1 MDFQSIVDS
10 MHAMTCVVSVEK
22 VDEDRYGKIRL
33 VTGNRAYIDSIEKP
47 APGVEMLKTKFTP
60 NSEYTDY
67 MTRDLNFEDFCYR
80 AAVKKKCL
88 NSYVHPE
95 RFDVWFNMNFI
106 PLDADD
112 GNLCYC
118 LYMMEINFYAD
129 TERMSTISGDVASSV
144 LEAILKIRG
153 ALDFKAVMRDV
164 IKDIRKLCYAEYCCI
179 LTFDDV
185 NGECAVLCED
195 MSDDT
200 ELVSMNNYIDDKFN
214 DLVATWEDTIG
225 GSNCLIVKNE
235 QDLEYVREKNPAW
248 YESLKAAKINNIV
261 LFPLKSHNRLLA
273 YMWVIN
279 FDPEY
284 TVKIKETLELAT
296 FILGSELGNHIMF
309 DRLRVLSS
317 KDMLTGVF
325 NRNEMNN
332 YVDMVSTDTNGWYKN
347 LGVVFIDLNG
357 LKVVNDE
364 KGHDAGDKLLRD
376 ATNALREVF
385 SEEMIFRAGGDEFT
399 IIVEDTTPEDL
410 KLQVEKTK
418 EVSRKY
424 DHLSLAIGYSLA
436 DEGSDI
442 RKALHE
448 ADENM
453 FKDKHE
459 YYMAHPELKER
470 VKR

>member
-1 MDFQSIVDS
+1 
-10 MHAMTCVVSVEK
+10 
-22 VDEDRYGKIRL
+22 
-33 VTGNRAYIDSIEKP
+33 
-47 APGVEMLKTKFTP
+47 
-60 NSEYTDY
+60 
-67 MTRDLNFEDFCYR
+67 
-80 AAVKKKCL
+80 
-88 NSYVHPE
+88 
-95 RFDVWFNMNFI
+95 
-106 PLDADD
+106 
-112 GNLCYC
+112 
-118 LYMMEINFYAD
+118 
-129 TERMSTISGDVASSV
+129 
-144 LEAILKIRG
+144 
-153 ALDFKAVMRDV
+153 
-164 IKDIRKLCYAEYCCI
+164 
-179 LTFDDV
+179 
-185 NGECAVLCED
+185 
-195 MSDDT
+195 
-200 ELVSMNNYIDDKFN
+200 
-214 DLVATWEDTIG
+214 
-225 GSNCLIVKNE
+225 
-235 QDLEYVREKNPAW
+235 
-248 YESLKAAKINNIV
+248 
-261 LFPLKSHNRLLA
+261 
-273 YMWVIN
+273 
-279 FDPEY
+279 
-284 TVKIKETLELAT
+284 
-296 FILGSELGNHIMF
+296 MF

-317 KDMLTGVF
+317 RDMLTGVF

-436 DEGSDI
+436 DEGGDI